1 MQPTQSI
8 PRLLRRLWHHILLR
22 RRRQFVL
29 LLVLMLLTSFSEVLS
44 IGAVLPFLGVIT
56 APESI
61 FQLTAAQPI
70 IQALKLNDPSQL
82 LLPITVAFG
91 VAVLIAGAMR
101 LLLLWSSARLSLS
114 TGHDLSI
121 IVYSRTLY
129 QPYAVHCSRN
139 SSEVINGITSKI
151 SSAIGTITNIINI
164 VSSGV
169 MMTFI
174 LIALLSVD
182 PLTVV
187 SSSLSFV
194 LVSSPTTASLY
205 SVYPV
210 FSAEDVKP
218 SHP

>member
-8 PRLLRRLWHHILLR
+8 PYLLRRLWHHILLR

-56 APESI
+56 APDRI

-82 LLPITVAFG
+82 LLPFTVAFG

-101 LLLLWSSARLSLS
+101 LLLLWCSTRLSLS

-121 IVYSRTLY
+121 IVYSRTQRYCVEGTHLY
-129 QPYAVHCSRN
+129 LGRN
-139 SSEVINGITSKI
+139 TR
-151 SSAIGTITNIINI
+151 IGTKRGFCW
-164 VSSGV
+164 VWGV
-169 MMTFI
+169 VWNT
-174 LIALLSVD
+174 
-182 PLTVV
+182 
-187 SSSLSFV
+187 
-194 LVSSPTTASLY
+194 
-205 SVYPV
+205 
-210 FSAEDVKP
+210 
-218 SHP
+218 